1 MSRDSGVHGD
11 PANRLHKSR
20 GRAMATCFSARRATW
35 MVSLAS
41 VLFGIGCGTK
51 EQPARA
57 AAPLD
62 SPALLAGYGFSE
74 GAGNTTAD
82 ASPNA
87 FGGTLVGSPGWV
99 AGKNGTGLSF
109 NGSSTYVDLGNPSA
123 LQFSGSMTLS
133 AWVLETANVGD
144 DGQIVAKSDGISGW
158 QLKSSPDTGVRT
170 FAVVVTDASG
180 NPVQR
185 YSSTVRALNTW
196 YHVAGIFNA
205 TARTLDIYVNGAL
218 DNGVL
223 SGTVPSAIRASPVNV
238 NIGRRTGDFH
248 IQGIVDDVRI
258 YARALAPT
266 EIVADMGSPV
276 GTGGGTADTT
286 PPNVSVTAPTN
297 GATVSGSVAVNA
309 TATDNVGVAG
319 VQFLLDG
326 ASLGAEDTTAP
337 YSVTWN
343 TTTAS
348 PGTHVLS
355 ARARDAAGNTQT
367 SSTVSVTVN
376 NTVDTQPPTGTIVI
390 NGNAAATNSR
400 TATLTLSATD
410 TQGAVT
416 QMRFSNTGSSFSTA
430 EGYATTKTW
439 TLTNGAGTKTVYV
452 QFRDAAGNW
461 SGSFTDSIVLDTTA
475 PTISSVA
482 ASGITGSSANVTWT
496 TSEPSTS
503 RVEYGLTTAFGSFT
517 PLDSTLVS
525 SHAVTVSG
533 LSPATTYRYRVRSI
547 DAAGNERVG
556 NNNTFTTAAGADIV
570 PPSTPTGLAAVAASP
585 MQVNLSW
592 NAATDNVGVTG
603 YIVFRNGVQV
613 GTPAGTSFSDTGLSR
628 ATSYS
633 YTVAARDAAGNLSA
647 QSTPPVAITTPAFA
661 ISAVRAETITST
673 SAIILWT
680 TDQLT
685 TSQVQYGTTTSYG
698 TVTPLDA
705 ALTTSHSVNLSGLSA
720 NTTYHYRVISRDAAA
735 NSIASGDNVF
745 TTLSGGTSGTFQN
758 EILIGSGLNL
768 PTAIK
773 FLPNGEMLVL
783 ELGGRIR
790 RVNTATWTIYPTNF
804 LTLTNIG
811 TQNGQQGLMDLVLDP
826 NFATNRFYYVFYT
839 LGSPNRD
846 RASRFTAT
854 ADLTGTIAGSEFVIY
869 QDPDT
874 ADIEHHGGALN
885 FGNDG
890 KLYITTGEHFNPNL
904 AQSLTSS
911 RGKLLRFNSDG
922 TIPTDNPF
930 HDGAGPNV
938 DSIWALGLRNPFRA
952 SIDPPTGRLYIG
964 DVGGNVNSTAQ
975 EELHVGARGANFGW
989 PICEGFSCGSNPTFT
1004 SPIYA
1009 YAHNGRD
1016 SAITGG
1022 FVYRGTQFPSQY
1034 RGSYFFADYAQNWI
1048 KRLTF
1053 DANGNVTGVFNF
1065 EPPDGTPDGPYG
1077 DIVYLCEGP
1086 DGALYYV
1093 DLGYSDTTGE
1103 VGISKVRRIRFVG
1116 AANQPPVAVATAQP
1130 TGGPPPLLV
1139 TFSSA
1144 GTSDPEGA
1152 PLSYLWTFGDGATS
1166 TAPSPVHTYAASGRY
1181 TAQLSVSDGV
1191 NTTLA
1196 APISLNVG
1204 NRPTPTI
1211 LAPGNASLFRA
1222 GNVIAFSGTATD
1234 AEDGTLPASAFSW
1247 SIDFLHGGHVHPAL
1261 PQNGVT
1267 SGTFTIPLEGH
1278 DFSGDTRYRFTLT
1291 VTDSDGLQG
1300 STSVLVF
1307 PDKVNLTFDTVP
1319 SGLDITLDGI
1329 PRPTPFVHDTLIG
1342 FHHTII
1348 ASNQTVGQA
1357 VYAFASWSDGAAQ
1370 QHVITVPTSAQSYVA
1385 TYTVQQN
1392 PLPGGLVAG
1401 YRFSEGAGITTADL
1415 SGNGITGTLTNGPG
1429 WTTGQYGGGLS
1440 FTGDDFINL
1449 GNPAQLQMTG
1459 SMTLTAWIRTSSNPV
1474 DDASIVSKCGDVGW
1488 QLKTT
1493 ADTGSRTL
1501 GLQISGTGGEAV
1513 QRYGATVL
1521 TTGTWYH
1528 VAGVYDA
1535 SARTLSVYL
1544 NGALNNGVLAGT
1556 IPASQGNSPL
1566 NANIGQRA
1574 GSPVIF
1580 NFLGVI
1586 DEVHVFNR
1594 ALSAAEIVTDMT
1606 IPR

>member
-1 MSRDSGVHGD
+1 MAVSFLAPTR
-11 PANRLHKSR
+11 R
-20 GRAMATCFSARRATW
+20 GGLCLLLLIA
-35 MVSLAS
+35 
-41 VLFGIGCGTK
+41 VLDVGCGAKDAPPQVT
-51 EQPARA
+51 PAA
-57 AAPLD
+57 LD
-62 SPALLAGYGFSE
+62 SPNLLAGYGFGE
-74 GAGNTTAD
+74 GGGTTTAD
-82 ASPNA
+82 ASPNG
-87 FGGTLVGSPGWV
+87 FSGTLVGSPGWV

-109 NGSSTYVDLGNPSA
+109 NGSSTYVDLGNPVG

-133 AWVLETANVGD
+133 AWVFETANVGD
-144 DGQIVAKSDGISGW
+144 DGQIVAKSDGSSGW

-170 FAVVVTDASG
+170 FAVAVSDAGG

-185 YSSTVRALNTW
+185 YSRTVRALNTW
-196 YHVAGIFNA
+196 YHVAGVFDA
-205 TARTLDIYVNGAL
+205 TARTLDIYVNGVQ

-223 SGTVPSAIRASPVNV
+223 SGTIPAAIRGGPVNV

-258 YARALAPT
+258 YARALAPG
-266 EIVADMGSPV
+266 EIAADLSSPV
-276 GTGGGTADTT
+276 GSGTGTPDTT
-286 PPNVSVTAPTN
+286 PPNVSVTAPAS
-297 GATVSGSVAVNA
+297 GATVSGSVAVTA
-309 TATDNVGVAG
+309 SATDNVAVAG

-326 ASLGAEDTTAP
+326 ANLGAEDTTAP

-355 ARARDAAGNTQT
+355 ARARDPAGNTQT

-390 NGNAAATNSR
+390 NGGAAATNSR

-410 TQGAVT
+410 NQGAVA
-416 QMRFSNTGSSFSTA
+416 QMRFSNTASSFSTPEA
-430 EGYATTKTW
+430 YATTKTW
-439 TLTNGAGTKTVYV
+439 TLTTGAGTKTVSV

-461 SGSFTDSIVLDTTA
+461 SGSFTDNIVLDTTA

-482 ASGITGSSANVTWT
+482 ASGITSSSASITWT

-503 RVEYGLTTAFGSFT
+503 RVEYGLTTSFGSST
-517 PLDSTLVS
+517 PLDSNLVTA
-525 SHAVTVSG
+525 HAVTVSG
-533 LSPATTYRYRVRSI
+533 LAPSTTYRYRVRSI

-556 NNNTFTTAAGADIV
+556 SNGTFTTAAGADIT
-570 PPSTPTGLAAVAASP
+570 PPSIPTGLAAVAASP
-585 MQVNLSW
+585 MQVNLTW
-592 NAATDNVGVTG
+592 NASTDNVGVTG
-603 YIVFRNGVQV
+603 YIVLRNGAQV
-613 GTPAGTSFSDTGLSR
+613 GTPTGTSFSDTGLSR

-633 YTVAARDAAGNLSA
+633 YTVAARDAAGNVSA
-647 QSTPPVAITTPAFA
+647 QSSPPVAISTPAFA
-661 ISAVRAETITST
+661 ISAVRAETITS
-673 SAIILWT
+673 SGAIILWT

-685 TSQVQYGTTTSYG
+685 TSQVEYGPTTSYG
-698 TVTPLDA
+698 SVTSLDA
-705 ALTTSHSVNLSGLSA
+705 SLTTSHSVTLAGLSP

-745 TTLSGGTSGTFQN
+745 STLSGGTSGTFQN

-773 FLPNGEMLVL
+773 FLPNGDMLVL

-790 RVNTATWTIYPTNF
+790 RVNTATWTIQPTNF
-804 LTLTNIG
+804 LTLANIG

-839 LGSPNRD
+839 LGTPNRD

-854 ADLTGTIAGSEFVIY
+854 ADLSGTVPGSELVIY

-890 KLYITTGEHFNPNL
+890 KLYVTTGEHFNPNL
-904 AQSLTSS
+904 AQLLTSS
-911 RGKLLRFNSDG
+911 RGKLLRFNPDG

-938 DSIWALGLRNPFRA
+938 DAIWALGLRNPFRA
-952 SIDPPTGRLYIG
+952 SYDAPTGRLYIG

-975 EELHVGARGANFGW
+975 EEVHVAARGANFGW

-1022 FVYRGTQFPSQY
+1022 FVYRGTQFPSEY

-1048 KRLTF
+1048 KRLTL
-1053 DANGNVTGVFNF
+1053 DASGNVTGVFNF
-1065 EPPDGTPDGPYG
+1065 EPPNGAPDGPFG
-1077 DIVYLCEGP
+1077 DIVYLSEGP

-1093 DLGYSDTTGE
+1093 DLGYSDTTSE
-1103 VGISKVRRIRFVG
+1103 VGVAKVRRIRFVG
-1116 AANQPPVAVATAQP
+1116 AANQPPVAVASAQP
-1130 TGGPPPLLV
+1130 TDGPPPLAV

-1152 PLSYLWTFGDGATS
+1152 SLSYLWTFGDGDTS
-1166 TAPSPVHTYAASGRY
+1166 TVPNPVHTYAVSGRY
-1181 TAQLSVSDGV
+1181 TAQLAVSDGV
-1191 NTTLA
+1191 NTTLST
-1196 APISLNVG
+1196 PISLNVG

-1211 LAPGNASLFRA
+1211 VAPGNGSLFRA
-1222 GNVIAFSGTATD
+1222 GNVITFSGTATD
-1234 AEDGTLPASAFSW
+1234 VEDGALPASAFSW

-1261 PQNGVT
+1261 PQTGVT

-1291 VTDSDGLQG
+1291 VTDSDGLQA
-1300 STSVLVF
+1300 STSVVVF
-1307 PDKVNLTFDTVP
+1307 PEKVNLTFDTVP

-1329 PRPTPFVHDTLIG
+1329 PRPTPFVHDSLIG
-1342 FHHTII
+1342 FRHTII
-1348 ASNQTVGQA
+1348 ASNQTVGQN
-1357 VYAFASWSDGAAQ
+1357 VYTFGSWSDGAAQ
-1370 QHVITVPTSAQSYVA
+1370 QHVITVPATPQSYVA
-1385 TYTVQQN
+1385 TYTIQQN
-1392 PLPGGLVAG
+1392 PLPAGLVAG
-1401 YRFSEGAGITTADL
+1401 YRFSEGAGTTTADF
-1415 SGNGITGTLTNGPG
+1415 SGNGITGTLTNGPA

-1449 GNPAQLQMTG
+1449 ANPAQLQMTG

-1474 DDASIVSKCGDVGW
+1474 DDASIVSKLGDTGW

-1501 GLQISGTGGEAV
+1501 GIQISGPGGDVV

-1521 TTGTWYH
+1521 VTGTWYH

-1544 NGALNNGVLAGT
+1544 NGALNNGTLAGT

-1566 NANIGQRA
+1566 NANVGQRA
-1574 GSPVIF
+1574 GSPELF

-1586 DEVHVFNR
+1586 DEVHIFNR
-1594 ALSAAEIVTDMT
+1594 ALSGAEIVTDMT